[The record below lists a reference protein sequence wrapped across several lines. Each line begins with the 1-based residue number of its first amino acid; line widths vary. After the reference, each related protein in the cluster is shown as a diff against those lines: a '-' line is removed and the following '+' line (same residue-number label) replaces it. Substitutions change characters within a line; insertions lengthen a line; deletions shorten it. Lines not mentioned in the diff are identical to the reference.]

1 MTASGDLGARA
12 LPQRHA
18 LADEVYEALKASL
31 MDHVISPGQRLSIDA
46 LARDLRVSQTPV
58 REALA
63 RLESDGLV
71 TKTALRGYSA
81 TPLLTRAELT
91 DLFGLRLLLEPWAA
105 ARAAELADG
114 DGRRRL
120 DAERGSLAAPPEGD
134 TYEHYR
140 TLAAHD
146 ARFHLLVLELAG
158 NAAVRV
164 AFERTHCHLHVFRL
178 HFATGAGGRTLDEHG
193 RIAAA
198 VVAGDPGAAE
208 QAMREHLEASHAR
221 LREITA

>member
-1 MTASGDLGARA
+1 MTAGDLGSRA

-18 LADEVYEALKASL
+18 LADEVYEVLKASL
-31 MDHVISPGQRLSIDA
+31 MDHVISPGQRLGIDA

-63 RLESDGLV
+63 RLEADGLV

-81 TPLLTRAELT
+81 TPLLTRAELA

-105 ARAAELADG
+105 ARAAERADD
-114 DGRRRL
+114 DGRRRVA
-120 DAERGSLAAPPEGD
+120 DERGSVATAPDG
-134 TYEHYR
+134 TRYEHYR
-140 TLAAHD
+140 ALASHD

-158 NAAVRV
+158 NAAVRA

-178 HFATGAGGRTLDEHG
+178 HHATGAGGRMLDELG

-198 VVAGDPGAAE
+198 VVAGAPDEADR
-208 QAMREHLEASHAR
+208 AMREHLEASHAR
-221 LREITA
+221 LRQIAP